1 MKPKFTIF
9 RISCSNYR
17 LIRRSRIDEQGLT
30 EKLFSAFSEPV
41 RLGHTVDLNRRGKTT
56 LNKEQKN
63 LVFGAAAVYGI
74 ELDDLIEDDC
84 DGAW

>member
-1 MKPKFTIF
+1 MKSKFIML
-9 RISCSNYR
+9 RISCGYYR
-17 LIRRSRIDEQGLT
+17 LIRRIDEEGLT

-74 ELDDLIEDDC
+74 EIDDLIEGDC
-84 DGAW
+84 DGY